1 MRLTVDR
8 DSLGTLTIRQT
19 SVPVLRY
26 VIGVPLLLFGGV
38 MAAGAVSSVV
48 TQVSDDGVAALPLAL
63 VGAGMLLFF
72 AALILPLGWWLVL
85 SRHAVV
91 VEAGPRDVVEVSD
104 WRIGR
109 KANRTPADRF
119 RAVRVALEP
128 VASSAGN
135 DGRGGRA
142 LCLRV
147 RLLARQP
154 DVQPSLEIGMLEPGD
169 RQEAAIV
176 AGRVAEVLRL
186 PVESGG
192 PDEVLPDPQKAAD
205 DAEAE
210 AQAERDEA

>member
-8 DSLGTLTIRQT
+8 DAQGSLTIRQT

-26 VIGVPLLLFGGV
+26 VIGLPLLLFGGV
-38 MAAGAVSSVV
+38 MAAGAVSSTVI
-48 TQVSDDGVAALPLAL
+48 QVGDEGMAALPIAL
-63 VGAGMLLFF
+63 VGSGMLLVF

-85 SRHAVV
+85 SRHAVI

-109 KANRTPADRF
+109 KASRTPADRF

-128 VASSAGN
+128 VSPSAGN
-135 DGRGGRA
+135 DGRGGRT
-142 LCLRV
+142 LCLRI
-147 RLLARQP
+147 RLLAKEP
-154 DVQPSLEIGMLEPGD
+154 DVQSSLEIGMLEPGD
-169 RQEAAIV
+169 RQDAAIV

-186 PVESGG
+186 PVESGA
-192 PDEVLPDPQKAAD
+192 PDEVLLDPQKVAD

-210 AQAERDEA
+210 AEAERDEA